1 MKELSGLML
10 LILLLGG
17 CTTIGITDQAD
28 LNRGYLGEPE
38 IFRICIYRD
47 ITVPEQRVEEII
59 GAIDGELALHGLKVE
74 VPWIRD
80 WDRPAF
86 QMEGIL
92 KDIAARPL
100 DPPCDRLF
108 AIVGRDYRDFVWG
121 IVMPEVLG
129 AVEDA
134 TLTKGYAVG
143 AWGSLN
149 QVLSL
154 KSPEDTAVHEVYH
167 LLGCGHGLFANAC
180 YKQVTGMRR
189 IAQQNRREGQDFFPA
204 MSLNGRIFWTRAEVD
219 SVLRA
224 ALERD
229 KESFSHIG
237 FDEGADGRVLSHDP
251 SRR

>member
-10 LILLLGG
+10 LILLIGG
-17 CTTIGITDQAD
+17 CTTIGITDQAAV
-28 LNRGYLGEPE
+28 NRGYFGEPE
-38 IFRICIYRD
+38 IFRVCIYRD
-47 ITVPEQRVEEII
+47 VSVPEQRVEEII
-59 GAIDGELALHGLKVE
+59 GAINGELALHGLKVE

-80 WDRPAF
+80 WERPAF

-108 AIVGRDYRDFVWG
+108 AIVGRDIRDFVWG
-121 IVMPEVLG
+121 MILPEVMG

-143 AWGSLN
+143 EWGSLN

-154 KSPEDTAVHEVYH
+154 KSPEDTAVHEAYH
-167 LLGCGHGLFANAC
+167 LLGCGHGLFADDC
-180 YKQVTGMRR
+180 YKQVAGIRR
-189 IAQQNRREGQDFFPA
+189 LAQQKRREGQDFFPA
-204 MSLNGRIFWTRAEVD
+204 MNLTGRIFWTRAEVD
-219 SVLRA
+219 NVLRA

-229 KESFSHIG
+229 KDSFSHIG
-237 FDEGADGRVLSHDP
+237 FDWGTEQFYREP
-251 SRR
+251 